1 MGLTIA
7 TNTASINTQKW
18 LGVNNKGLNAAL
30 ERLSSG
36 FKINSASDDAAGSGI
51 SLRLN
56 VKAVS
61 VAKAIDNGNQ
71 ATGMLSTAESGLTTI
86 SDILN
91 RLKSL
96 ATQAASDT
104 VSNRDRVYL
113 DNEATKLKTV
123 IDNITA
129 NTKYGVTSVLSTGA
143 TSFTF
148 QLGDV
153 KTNNQIVFTGTA
165 ITLGL
170 TALGLTTQ
178 ASSEAFQLTVDT
190 AIDTVNSAKSA
201 VGSTMNQVS
210 FQLDNLN
217 SVYQNTVSAVS
228 TIKDADYVAEMANF
242 TKYQILNQAGISM
255 LSQANQLP
263 QQILSLLK

>member
-61 VAKAIDNGNQ
+61 VAKSIDNGNQ
-71 ATGMLSTAESGLTTI
+71 AVGMLSTAESGLTTI

-113 DNEATKLKTV
+113 DNEATKLKTE
-123 IDNITA
+123 IDNITV
-129 NTKYGVTSVLSTGA
+129 NTKYGVTAVLSTGA

-178 ASSEAFQLTVDT
+178 ASSEAFQLTLDT